1 MKFRNGLLLG
11 AAFAAGIAAS
21 PASHMLGRVAPTLG
35 FAQARAQDSNAEDY
49 KLLALFADVF
59 ERVRADYVDKVDD
72 KKLIENALNGM
83 LSGLD
88 PHSNYMNAKAF
99 QDMQVQTR
107 GEFGGLGLEVTE
119 DNGIIKVVSPIDDT
133 PASKAGVKA
142 GDLITSLDGKT
153 VEGLTLTE
161 AVDEMRGPP
170 GSSITLTIKREGV
183 DTPIQVAMHRE
194 VIHIKVVRSRLVGH
208 IGYIRVTSFDEQTD
222 SELRKAYQQLKQQAG
237 GSLEGIVLDLRNNPG
252 GLLDQAVAV
261 SNDFLNRGEIV
272 STRARDPRD
281 SQRWDAK
288 PGDITNGLPLVVL
301 INGGAASA
309 SEIVAGALQDHHRAV
324 LIGTRSFGKGS
335 VQTVIPLG
343 HDQGALRLTTARYYT
358 PSGRS
363 IQAQGIVPDV
373 PVQSSRAPEPH
384 FGPEHESDLNHVLKN
399 EGGTQPQTSAAPRA
413 DLPLSVKDISKL
425 PPENWPKFDPAK
437 PDTDYQLQEGLV
449 VLRAMEQQHASAD

>member
-1 MKFRNGLLLG
+1 MKFRSGLLLG

-21 PASHMLGRVAPTLG
+21 PATRLLGQYAPAFG
-35 FAQARAQDSNAEDY
+35 FAQARAQDNNAEDY
-49 KLLALFADVF
+49 RLLKLFGDVF
-59 ERVRADYVDKVDD
+59 DRTRADYVDKVDD

-88 PHSNYMNAKAF
+88 PHSSYMNAQAF
-99 QDMQVQTR
+99 QEMQVQTS

-133 PASKAGVKA
+133 PASKAGLKA
-142 GDLITSLDGKT
+142 GDLITALDGKT

-161 AVDEMRGPP
+161 AVDAMRGSP

-183 DTPIQVAMHRE
+183 NAPIEIAMRRE
-194 VIHIKVVRSRLVGH
+194 VIHIKVVRSRLLGRVGYLR
-208 IGYIRVTSFDEQTD
+208 ITSFDEQTD

-252 GLLDQAVAV
+252 GLLEQAIAV

-288 PGDITNGLPLVVL
+288 PGDITNGLPIVVL
-301 INGGAASA
+301 INGGSASA

-324 LIGTRSFGKGS
+324 LVGTRSFGKGS

-363 IQAQGIVPDV
+363 IQSLGITPDV
-373 PVQSSRAPEPH
+373 DVRSSREPEPH
-384 FGPEHESDLNHVLKN
+384 FGPEHEADLNHVLKN
-399 EGGTQPQTSAAPRA
+399 EGGTQANAPQAPRT
-413 DLPLSVKDISKL
+413 DLPSAVKDISKL
-425 PPENWPKFDPAK
+425 PPESWPKFDPGK
-437 PDTDYQLQEGLV
+437 PDTDYQLQEGLT